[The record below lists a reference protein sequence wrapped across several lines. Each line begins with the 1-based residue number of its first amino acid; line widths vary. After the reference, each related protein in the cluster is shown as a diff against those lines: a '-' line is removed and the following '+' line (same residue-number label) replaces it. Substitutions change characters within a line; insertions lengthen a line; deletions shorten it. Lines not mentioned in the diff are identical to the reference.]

1 MGTESAIACIEA
13 KEVAAAS
20 CTKFS
25 IVAESCKWF
34 PGLAKWLS
42 PTKPATYVHYI
53 SGEPERSCY
62 AWVEGKN
69 DPPSRALIRM
79 LQSDD
84 GWRVLEYIMR
94 GCKQSWWIE
103 LVRARKCSQAY
114 EQERAQFELD
124 LR

>member
-1 MGTESAIACIEA
+1 MQTESAIARVEA
-13 KEVAAAS
+13 TNVVAAN
-20 CTKFS
+20 CTQLS

-69 DPPSRALIRM
+69 DPPARTLIRM

-94 GCKQSWWIE
+94 GCKQPWWRE
-103 LVRARKCSQAY
+103 VLRARECAAAY
-114 EQERAQFELD
+114 EQRREQFELN
-124 LR
+124 L